1 MAARGNGQAMLTQIR
16 IQRYKSLYDVTVDL
30 EPLTVFIGPNGSGK
44 SNLCEALRVLSLL
57 LKNLPPP
64 ANEVILRLDDLQ
76 NAISSGSNQVARNK
90 FWHGETSEPI
100 LFHFTVRKNI
110 ESEQYGPIGVTDI
123 NLSSQQPQYH
133 LRVTPSLVKALGQ
146 VAIYDFSP
154 AFLVQ
159 STTETFQFT
168 GRGIANLLS
177 DILFDNRERFDELE
191 QRFIQL
197 VPNISRISLKRESG
211 HSLLRLVDRYSE
223 HLIPAADISDGTL
236 RLLGFLAALYQA
248 QTPDILCFEEPENGV
263 HPWLLHK
270 MVELLNLV
278 TTEGIVGKPVQV
290 LITTHSP
297 VLLNYVKPEQ
307 VRAVELDK
315 EGKTQI
321 HNLPTDSARFQ
332 AAMKAYNNA
341 LGELWFSNLFGG
353 NPG

>member
-16 IQRYKSLYDVTVDL
+16 IQRYKSLYDITVEL

-44 SNLCEALRVLSLL
+44 SNLCEAVLVLSHLL
-57 LKNLPPP
+57 RNLP
-64 ANEVILRLDDLQ
+64 LRDIALNLGNLG
-76 NAISSGSNQVARNK
+76 NALNSLPSQPQVPLNK
-90 FWHGETSEPI
+90 FWHGDTSEALVFNFSI
-100 LFHFTVRKNI
+100 GANS
-110 ESEQYGPIGVTDI
+110 ESGHHGPIKLYDPDLI
-123 NLSSQQPQYH
+123 PQEQQKTFQ
-133 LRVTPSLVKALGQ
+133 VTPSLRESIGR
-146 VAIYDFSP
+146 VAVYDFSP
-154 AFLVQ
+154 AFLMQ
-159 STTETFQFT
+159 ATPASFESSGQ
-168 GRGIANLLS
+168 GIANLLS
-177 DILFDNRERFDELE
+177 DILFDNRERFNELE
-191 QRFIQL
+191 ARFIQL

-236 RLLGFLAALYQA
+236 RLLGFLAALYQS
-248 QTPDILCFEEPENGV
+248 QTPNILCFEEPENGV

-270 MVELLNLV
+270 MVELLTLV